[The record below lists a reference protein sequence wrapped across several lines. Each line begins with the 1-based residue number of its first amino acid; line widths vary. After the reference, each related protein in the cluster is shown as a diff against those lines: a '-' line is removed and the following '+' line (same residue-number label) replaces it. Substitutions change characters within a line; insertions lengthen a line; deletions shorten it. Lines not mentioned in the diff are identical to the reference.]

1 VRAAPGAIAVVTRD
15 LFHHGEAEKFALIR
29 FNIKSRRTLPEAFA
43 SRCDLFRP
51 QLWFVTTTAV
61 DGSRLFPQ
69 SDSRTGRLLGDH
81 AHLPRVARNLT
92 RMTHLPSTVRRQH
105 KPVLA

>member
-51 QLWFVTTTAV
+51 RLWFVTTTAV
-61 DGSRLFPQ
+61 DGSRLSQRVTHEP
-69 SDSRTGRLLGDH
+69 GDCS
-81 AHLPRVARNLT
+81 AIT
-92 RMTHLPSTVRRQH
+92 RICHVSSVISPG
-105 KPVLA
+105 